1 MKYYITTTHGDAFA
15 VRFEVPKRTFKS
27 ELKDNKQYAKIEG
40 IEANAEPNE
49 RGEFYRTEFIEWDNG
64 TIQKDIFGAG
74 TSETIFEEVCP
85 K

>member
-15 VRFEVPKRTFKS
+15 VRFEVPKRTFKA
-27 ELKDNKQYAKIEG
+27 ELKDNLSYAKCEN

-49 RGEFYRTEFIEWDNG
+49 RGEFFRTEFIEWDNG
-64 TIQKDIFGAG
+64 TIQKHIFGAG